1 MQLRLAN
8 MEIELEHKKQAEKE
22 AEEDAI
28 REEKKREY
36 EETQKL
42 IQDVIARKHR
52 ERLERVDHMYEM

>member
-28 REEKKREY
+28 REEMKREY